1 MVIYRERHLMKLRSL
16 SLASA
21 LMLWAVGCDSDS
33 STTTPT
39 PDMGQ
44 ADMVI
49 PVDGSLTEDASSSQ
63 PSCAP
68 ICGFL
73 MSQCSDMG
81 KTCAR
86 CERLRENL
94 RPAHE
99 NRTWARCETAVGAL
113 SCVGVT
119 ACLADKHGIVA
130 HGNPIQVAFNTGA
143 TVASLP
149 EIDVDDAWAII
160 GSKSDALPSD
170 LEIYFLSGDAIS
182 MLKIDDAATLDST
195 GIRMAETYTVEFE
208 TTGVKVKFAYGELN
222 FEQWSISGENA
233 GFVVSG
239 TIRETQDGVN
249 LAFRLQG
256 DLSED

>member
-1 MVIYRERHLMKLRSL
+1 MKLRSF

-33 STTTPT
+33 STTAPV

-44 ADMVI
+44 VDMATL
-49 PVDGSLTEDASSSQ
+49 VDGSLPGDAGASQ
-63 PSCAP
+63 TSCAP

-81 KTCAR
+81 EICAR

-99 NRTWARCETAVGAL
+99 TRTWALCEAAVAAL
-113 SCVGVT
+113 SCEGVT

-130 HGNPIQVAFNTGA
+130 HGNPIQVAFNTGS
-143 TVASLP
+143 TVVSLP
-149 EIDVDDAWAII
+149 AVDVDDAWAII

-170 LEIYFLSGDAIS
+170 LEIYFLSGDGIS

-195 GIRMAETYTVEFE
+195 GIRMAETYNVEFE
-208 TTGVKVKFAYGELN
+208 AAGVKMKFAFGDLN
-222 FEQWSISGENA
+222 FERWSIGGENA
-233 GFVVSG
+233 GFTVSG
-239 TIRETQDGVN
+239 TVRETEDGVDVT
-249 LAFRLQG
+249 FRLQG

>member
-1 MVIYRERHLMKLRSL
+1 MKLRSF

-21 LMLWAVGCDSDS
+21 LMLWAVGCNSDS
-33 STTTPT
+33 NTTVPA

-44 ADMVI
+44 TDMAT
-49 PVDGSLTEDASSSQ
+49 PADGSLAADAGTPQ

-68 ICGFL
+68 ICAFL

-81 KTCAR
+81 ETCAR

-99 NRTWARCETAVGAL
+99 NRTWALCETAVGDL
-113 SCVGVT
+113 SCEGVT

-149 EIDVDDAWAII
+149 EIDVEDAWAII

-170 LEIYFLSGDAIS
+170 LEIYFLSGDEIS

-195 GIRMAETYTVEFE
+195 GIRMAETYNVEFE
-208 TTGVKVKFAYGELN
+208 TTGMKMKFTYGELN
-222 FEQWSISGENA
+222 FEQWSIGGENS

-239 TIRETQDGVN
+239 TVRETQDGAD